1 MATDEMIRIMEAEI
15 TTLKKALE
23 NYVVCRHGEQH
34 CRCTMEA
41 RAALYPYAA
50 KAAKAEQEQP
60 Q

>member
-1 MATDEMIRIMEAEI
+1 MATDPIIRTLEAEV
-15 TTLKKALE
+15 TALKKALE
-23 NYVVCRHGEQH
+23 HYISCRHGEQH